1 MEPDSQL
8 LCPYAV
14 DTFFKATPEKRT
26 GRKSMSRRSGQNG
39 CIQEDGNW
47 YVVRFWKDVA
57 GQQKRQRVRARICP
71 TSGAGKLSASER
83 KRRAKEIIEASGA
96 DTAEYFEKVVHSN
109 HGITF
114 REQAEI
120 WLEHMKHRKRRPV
133 APSTLENWERCL
145 KNWLNPNIGDTPL
158 DSVGNLALRN
168 LGATMVK
175 GGLGASAIRSYTNAA
190 KMVVASAIDEEGDVR
205 YPRKWNHD
213 FIDLPEDN
221 HPKRPAVTADVVTAI
236 VGAPTKKLYRM
247 FYTLCASA
255 GLRFGEALGINIK
268 NISPDCTTINI
279 CQKAWR
285 GQIHDYLKSENGKR
299 EIDLHPTVAAMLKDF
314 VGERNCGLL
323 FSTRT
328 GRQLSQQN
336 ILKRSLHPIL
346 IDLKQPKMG
355 CHAFRRF
362 RITWLRKN
370 LVPEDLITFWLGHA
384 GKTVTDTYSKL
395 RDDVGFRKQVAEKVG
410 LGFEISP
417 ESAVV
422 GPNGPKIEAGTV
434 EELAVNY

>member
-8 LCPYAV
+8 LSPNVAG
-14 DTFFKATPEKRT
+14 TFVKATPEKRT

-39 CIQEDGNW
+39 CVQEDGNW

-57 GQQKRQRVRARICP
+57 GQQKRQRVRERICP
-71 TSGAGKLSASER
+71 ASGAGKLSASER

-96 DTAEYFEKVVHSN
+96 DTVEHFEKVVRSN
-109 HGITF
+109 HGIRF

-120 WLEHMKHRKRRPV
+120 WLAQMKHRKRRPV

-145 KNWLNPNIGDTPL
+145 RNWLNPNIGDLSL
-158 DSVGNLALRN
+158 DYIGNLALRN

-190 KMVVASAIDEEGDVR
+190 KMVVASAINEEGDAL

-213 FIDLPEDN
+213 FIDLPEDKN
-221 HPKRPAVTADVVTAI
+221 PKRPAVTADVVTAI
-236 VGAPTKKLYRM
+236 VGAPTKKPYRM
-247 FYTLCASA
+247 FYTLCSSA
-255 GLRFGEALGINIK
+255 GLRFGEALGIDIR

-285 GQIHDYLKSENGKR
+285 GQIHNYLKSENGKR
-299 EIDLHPTVAAMLKDF
+299 EIDLHTAVAAMLKEFIGD
-314 VGERNCGLL
+314 RDSGLL
-323 FSTRT
+323 FCTRT

-346 IDLKQPKMG
+346 TDLNQPMMG

-362 RITWLRKN
+362 RITWLRKK

-395 RDDVGFRKQVAEKVG
+395 RDDAAFRKHVAEDVG
-410 LGFEISP
+410 LGFDLPSEN
-417 ESAVV
+417 AVV
-422 GPNGPKIEAGTV
+422 GLNGPKIEVGTIERV
-434 EELAVNY
+434 AVNY